1 MVGVWWMVMMGPAH
15 AADGPCPSASDEND
29 TCVSSPVVVDEGWL
43 DLPTAPG
50 DFGSALDALGTP
62 PVEAVAPAE
71 DAAASEQ
78 PQAEAAPP
86 PARIPAML
94 RDRWGVRPRISA
106 VGWVDGDWGFALGG
120 SVVHQWWA
128 ITERPAHGVGETRLD
143 LSGRVGGIEGPDLR
157 LTSVHGAWL
166 GPVGLTAG
174 GALRLDRYSDGA
186 SELPLA
192 LTVGPQA
199 RLALKL
205 GWAVPWAA
213 FTPAWIVAGERPP
226 APSRA
231 EGVDEWMAEGGVD
244 LDARPL
250 TWRFSGALRET
261 GAGRLWEAGF
271 GLHLHL

>member
-1 MVGVWWMVMMGPAH
+1 VVVVWPLMSLMLWLGPAW
-15 AADGPCPSASDEND
+15 ASDEPCPPAPD
-29 TCVSSPVVVDEGWL
+29 EDDQCVATPVDKDPGWV
-43 DLPTAPG
+43 DLPTTPG

-62 PVEAVAPAE
+62 PAEEVEPEPQDGASPPSPAEIAPAPE
-71 DAAASEQ
+71 RV
-78 PQAEAAPP
+78 
-86 PARIPAML
+86 PALL

-106 VGWVDGDWGFALGG
+106 VGRVGGQWGIALGG

-128 ITERPAHGVGETRLD
+128 ITERPLHGVGETRLD
-143 LSGRVGGIEGPDLR
+143 LSGRVGKIEGPDLR
-157 LTSVHGAWL
+157 LTSVHGAWI

-174 GALRLDRYSDGA
+174 GAARLDRYGDGTP
-186 SELPLA
+186 ELPLA

-205 GWAVPWAA
+205 GWAVPWGA

-226 APSRA
+226 AKNL
-231 EGVDEWMAEGGVD
+231 DEWTAEGGVD
-244 LDARPL
+244 LDGRPL

-261 GAGRLWEAGF
+261 GTGRLWEAGF